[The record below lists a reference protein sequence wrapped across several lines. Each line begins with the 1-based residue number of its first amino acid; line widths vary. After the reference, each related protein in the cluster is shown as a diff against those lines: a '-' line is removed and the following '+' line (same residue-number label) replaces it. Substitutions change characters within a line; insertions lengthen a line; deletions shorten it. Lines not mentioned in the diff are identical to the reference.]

1 MRKDVTNDER
11 VNKEIEA
18 FVKVLQR
25 QGIRI
30 SKIILFGSYARGT
43 ADEASDI
50 DLAVLSNNFGRDS
63 IEEAM
68 TLSKL
73 SWRVSDRIE
82 AIPFTLKEIS
92 QQYHPL
98 IGEIRKYGRVVYTA

>member
-1 MRKDVTNDER
+1 MRKDVTNNEQ

-18 FVKVLQR
+18 FVRVLQR
-25 QGIRI
+25 RGIQI

-68 TLSKL
+68 ILSKL
-73 SWRVSDRIE
+73 SWQVSDRIE
-82 AIPFTLKEIS
+82 AVPLTQKEIS
-92 QQYHPL
+92 QKYHPF
-98 IGEIRKYGRVVYTA
+98 IGEIQKYGKVVYTA

>member
-1 MRKDVTNDER
+1 MRNDVTNNDR

-25 QGIRI
+25 QGIQI

-50 DLAVLSNNFGRDS
+50 DLAVLSNNFGKDS

-68 TLSKL
+68 VLSKL
-73 SWRVSDRIE
+73 SWQVSDRIE
-82 AIPFTLKEIS
+82 AVPLAPKEIS
-92 QQYHPL
+92 RLYHPF
-98 IGEIRKYGRVVYTA
+98 IGEIQKYGKVVYAV